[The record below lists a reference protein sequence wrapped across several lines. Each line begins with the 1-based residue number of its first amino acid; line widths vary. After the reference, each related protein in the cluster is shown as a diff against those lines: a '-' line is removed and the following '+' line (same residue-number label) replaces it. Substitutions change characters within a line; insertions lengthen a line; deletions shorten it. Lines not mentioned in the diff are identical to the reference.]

1 MKKILRSTLFFLIP
15 VGIIC
20 VIFVSL
26 FSISPAV
33 IVVLAAGIALY
44 GLLMALMWKSS
55 KKAAYLLLYPNTH
68 TGRKA
73 DILRIALCISAPFY
87 YLTFLMALL
96 PVQHYSVWILFFFP
110 ANVMFIPL
118 ISEVADFCDI
128 FRFRKAFFW
137 TIYLSAQTIFF
148 AIGRV
153 FAGMIAENVL

>member
-1 MKKILRSTLFFLIP
+1 MKKTLRSALFFLFP

-20 VIFVSL
+20 VIFTSL
-26 FSISPAV
+26 FSISRAV
-33 IVVLAAGIALY
+33 IVISATGIAIY

-55 KKAAYLLLYPNTH
+55 KKAALLLLYPNTH

-87 YLTFLMALL
+87 YLMFFLALL
-96 PVQHYSVWILFFFP
+96 PVQHYSVWLLFFLP
-110 ANVMFIPL
+110 ASVMFIPL
-118 ISEVADFCDI
+118 LTEVADFCDM

-137 TIYLSAQTIFF
+137 TIYLSMQTFFF

-153 FAGMIAENVL
+153 FARIIADNVL